1 LAYSAQITEMEM
13 EWWLQ
18 ALDQW
23 RDRTWKE
30 VFPSII
36 DLIMGRVFLQ
46 RPHTDDMMQ
55 MCQDLGIDTPEF
67 QPISYDGLTFTWR
80 IDNDG

>member
-1 LAYSAQITEMEM
+1 MSYSAQITEMEV

-23 RDRTWKE
+23 RDRAWKE
-30 VFPSII
+30 VFPNII
-36 DLIMGRVFLQ
+36 DLVMRRVFLQ

-55 MCQDLGIDTPEF
+55 MCQDLGVDTPEF
-67 QPISYDGLTFTWR
+67 QHISYDGLTFRWR
-80 IDNDG
+80 